1 MKVYKT
7 TIDAMVTIHPSRELY
22 IFANNE
28 EDAKIQAEE
37 GFARFLENQFGWADY
52 DEVNVSATF
61 LYELNKGDTY
71 NGN

>member
-37 GFARFLENQFGWADY
+37 SFARLLEEQFGWVDY
-52 DEVNVSATF
+52 DEVNIDCDFVR
-61 LYELNKGDTY
+61 EL
-71 NGN
+71 